1 MELADKS
8 LVLDVLRMPR
18 LGLSPEQIV
27 KIERIIDGH
36 PPAIDPPP
44 RPWVPYREAAELL
57 GLKTRQGVVYRIKEG
72 ALDAYVPAGRTYA
85 IGVTRASLER
95 ALGKEQAS

>member
-27 KIERIIDGH
+27 RIERIIDGR

-44 RPWVPYREAAELL
+44 RPWIPYQEAADML
-57 GLKTRQGVVYRIKEG
+57 GLKTKRAVLYRIKEG
-72 ALDAYVPAGRTYA
+72 VLDAYVPTGRTYA
-85 IGVTRASLER
+85 VGVTRASLER
-95 ALGKEQAS
+95 ALGKGQSS

>member
-18 LGLSPEQIV
+18 LGLSPEQIM

-36 PPAIDPPP
+36 PPTTDPPP
-44 RPWVPYREAAELL
+44 RPWVPYREAAALL
-57 GLKTRQGVVYRIKEG
+57 GLKTKRGVAYRIEAG
-72 ALDAYVPAGRTYA
+72 VLDAYVPEGMDRAV
-85 IGVTRASLER
+85 GVTRSSLER
-95 ALGKEQAS
+95 ALGRGKAS